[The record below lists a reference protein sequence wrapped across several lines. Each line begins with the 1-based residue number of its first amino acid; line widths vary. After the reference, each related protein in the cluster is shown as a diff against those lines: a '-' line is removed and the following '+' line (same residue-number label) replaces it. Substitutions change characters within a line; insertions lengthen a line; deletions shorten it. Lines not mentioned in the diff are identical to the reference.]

1 MTSDNSHN
9 NAAELTPD
17 DHDRLISRIVDGEAS
32 GEDWDTFRAVAA
44 TDQDVWAE
52 LSETQRTNA
61 VLSDALRGR
70 AAIADT
76 VELPSDFADPSHL
89 QHRFDLVSRWG
100 GWAAAAAI
108 VLVWFTGGLPMGN
121 NSGNQAS
128 IGPGISLANATP
140 EQARDRYMDAGRA
153 ADSVIAELPDPVV
166 VQTRVLEDGLV
177 EVIFLRQI
185 LERKIV
191 SQVLTQTRDDLGR
204 PIAVPAQVQPTI
216 DGSY

>member
-1 MTSDNSHN
+1 MSHDKTTS
-9 NAAELTPD
+9 LTPD
-17 DHDRLISRIVDGEAS
+17 EHDRLISRIVDGEAT

-44 TDQDVWAE
+44 GDQGVWAE
-52 LSETQRTNA
+52 LSETQRTNS

-76 VELPSDFADPSHL
+76 VELPDSYADPDHL
-89 QHRFDLVSRWG
+89 QHRFDVISRWG

-108 VLVWFTGGLPMGN
+108 VLVWFTGGLPTGTG
-121 NSGNQAS
+121 SGGNQA
-128 IGPGISLANATP
+128 GLVPGVLLANATP
-140 EQARDRYMDAGRA
+140 EQALDRYKEAGLA
-153 ADSVIAELPDPVV
+153 SNSVITELPDPVV
-166 VQTRVLEDGLV
+166 VETRVMPDGSV

-185 LERKIV
+185 LERKVV

-204 PIAVPAQVQPTI
+204 PIAVPAQVQPST